1 MSKQEKVRDYILFRI
16 INGEYPVGSRLPPE
30 REIAQTLNLS
40 RVTLRLALDALI
52 GWKIIERNINKG
64 YTVVSKPKNGVKVSL
79 KTRKLAYV
87 FYSSIKDRDFEQ
99 ALSHSAMYKAIE
111 RSVLQNNDTLVFQ
124 TGESFDVF
132 LENRSQGNDFD
143 GVFITGTCMEKI
155 IPLLMKKGIPFILLD
170 SVVQGLKIDSVSF
183 DDFEAGY
190 ICGKQMEKFS
200 VKKLLYIVHYY
211 EGEDFLQSNYTL
223 RRSGMLH
230 ALEEKNISIDTYPV
244 TCHKESYPDSERKKL
259 LGYIRKNR
267 IDGIVCGTYHGY
279 EFLKR
284 TPELKKIP
292 LAAVNDASASIDEK
306 DFSVSFDWNRL
317 GALSARRMYEK
328 LRDAYSLPLRI
339 VIPVNIKQ
347 LNYGGIND

>member
-16 INGEYPVGSRLPPE
+16 INGEYPVGTRLPSE

-40 RVTLRLALDALI
+40 RVTLRLALDSLI
-52 GWKIIERNINKG
+52 QERIIEKKLHKG
-64 YTVVSKPKNGVKVSL
+64 YTVVKKPENGNVARSSKKFI
-79 KTRKLAYV
+79 YV
-87 FYSSIKDRDFEQ
+87 FYSSIKERDFEQ
-99 ALSHSAMYKAIE
+99 AFSHSAMYKAIE
-111 RSVLQNNDTLVFQ
+111 KSVLQNGDSLVFQ
-124 TGESFDVF
+124 TGEGFDVF
-132 LENRSQGNDFD
+132 LKEKGPPIGYDA
-143 GVFITGTCMEKI
+143 VFIGGTCMEDKI
-155 IPLLMKKGIPFILLD
+155 PQLMKTGIPFVLLD
-170 SVVQGLKIDSVSF
+170 SVVQGLNVDSVSF
-183 DDFEAGY
+183 DDFGAGY
-190 ICGKQMEKFS
+190 ICGKEMERLS
-200 VKKLLYIVHYY
+200 VKRILYMVHYY

-230 ALEEKNISIDTYPV
+230 ALEERNIFIDTYAV
-244 TCHKESYPDSERKKL
+244 TCHKASYPDSERKKL

-279 EFLKR
+279 EFLQK

-292 LAAVNDASASIDEK
+292 LAVVNDASASIDEK

-317 GALSARRMYEK
+317 GALSAGRMYEK
-328 LRDAYSLPLRI
+328 VNDTYSLPVRI